1 MRYVPDELKALP
13 QWVGWR
19 YERAG
24 RPSGTREA
32 KVPYSL
38 LTGRRASVADPASW
52 ASYAECAG
60 HGKVAFVF
68 TVDDPYAGVDLD
80 DCIEPETGEIGAVA
94 RVVLRYL
101 DTYSEISP
109 SDRGV
114 KLIVRGSVSGSRRKS
129 SRLGVEMYDERRA
142 FAITGRKLPGIGA
155 SISEADLAPLHR
167 WVFGE
172 EKERITKNFRM
183 PLPHRR
189 CAAGEHRQDLSDREI
204 LGRALSAANGAKFGR
219 LWNGDA
225 TGYASPSEA
234 DLALCAMLAYWCDA
248 DAARVEELFSGS
260 GLVRRKW
267 ADRPDY
273 RARTVDRAVANLP
286 ASITIRRGTN
296 PATTR

>member
-1 MRYVPDELKALP
+1 MRHVPDELKALP

-60 HGKVAFVF
+60 HEKVAFVF
-68 TVDDPYAGVDLD
+68 TGDDPYAGVDLD
-80 DCIEPETGEIGAVA
+80 DCIDPEAGGIGAVA

-101 DTYSEISP
+101 DTYSEVSP
-109 SDRGV
+109 SGRGV
-114 KLIVRGSVSGSRRKS
+114 KLIVRGSVPGSRRKCG
-129 SRLGVEMYDERRA
+129 RLGVEMYDERRA
-142 FAITGRKLPGIGA
+142 FAITGRKLPGTAGR
-155 SISEADLAPLHR
+155 ISEADLVPLRR
-167 WVFGE
+167 WVFGK
-172 EKERITKNFRM
+172 EKVGATGSLRA
-183 PLPHRR
+183 PLPPRR
-189 CAAGEHRQDLSDREI
+189 CRAGKHEQDVSDREI
-204 LGRALSAANGAKFGR
+204 LDLALSAANGAKFGR
-219 LWNGDA
+219 LWNGDT

-248 DAARVEELFSGS
+248 DGARVEELFSGS

-273 RARTVDRAVANLP
+273 RARTIDRAVANLP
-286 ASITIRRGTN
+286 ASIATRRGTN